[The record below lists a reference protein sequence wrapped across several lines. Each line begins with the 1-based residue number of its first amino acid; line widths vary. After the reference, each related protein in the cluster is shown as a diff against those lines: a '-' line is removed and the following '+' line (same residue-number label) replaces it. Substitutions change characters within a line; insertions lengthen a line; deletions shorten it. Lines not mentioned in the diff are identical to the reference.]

1 MTKIILPQM
10 FKRVLPPI
18 SNEVINL
25 VKDTALIYVIGI
37 SELLRVTKTSAVRD
51 FSFVPWI
58 VAAIF
63 YLVMTGAVQQFFKW
77 LEQRFDYYR

>member
-1 MTKIILPQM
+1 
-10 FKRVLPPI
+10 
-18 SNEVINL
+18 
-25 VKDTALIYVIGI
+25 LIYVIGI